1 MSAGITRHRR
11 RGRPVRPT
19 HPHEAMGTDRS
30 FLAPAPCHRTEL
42 GRKLLSP
49 GPVVDERCRRPGRI
63 PPSSAIPQLPKQH
76 GEPAVCLTL
85 ANAASVLDHV
95 NSVRPARSFTRTLHH
110 AGHLSPGD
118 LWRALDGEY
127 PRTAILVRRH
137 HDVITLTDQY
147 GDSFA
152 YPTAAAVPTAVPD
165 ALESGS
171 GGRPDRHREPEPA
184 GRFSGVREDVLRP
197 AITRAAMPGRAS
209 VSPAPPNV
217 TGRASSSPNGAAPA
231 PGRGGFGS
239 RARPSV
245 R

>member
-1 MSAGITRHRR
+1 
-11 RGRPVRPT
+11 
-19 HPHEAMGTDRS
+19 MGTDRS

-209 VSPAPPNV
+209 VSPAPPNE

-239 RARPSV
+239 RARPSI